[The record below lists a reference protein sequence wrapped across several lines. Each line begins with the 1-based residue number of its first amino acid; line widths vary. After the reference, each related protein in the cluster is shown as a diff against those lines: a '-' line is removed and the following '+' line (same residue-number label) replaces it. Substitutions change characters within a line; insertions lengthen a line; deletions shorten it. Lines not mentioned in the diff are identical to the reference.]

1 MKYTNE
7 MRQFILENY
16 KGTPTDELVRLFNE
30 RFKTNVTSSMMKGYK
45 ANHKLNSG
53 LTGRFNKGHSPIN
66 KGTKGMF
73 NRGGNKTSFKKGQ
86 LPVNTDSI
94 GTEKVLKD
102 GYIWVKVNNVP
113 KAKKTVN
120 WKPKQKVIWEK
131 INGPIPDGYLVIFAD
146 GNNRNFEID
155 NLVLATKA
163 EILYLNR
170 NHMIYN
176 DANLTKSAV
185 LVARMQN
192 KANQLKRRKKDD

>member
-1 MKYTNE
+1 MMKYTNE
-7 MRQFILENY
+7 MRRFILEHY

-192 KANQLKRRKKDD
+192 KANQLKRRKR